1 MNGEI
6 QKFDFRGASLR
17 TLTDEAGEPWF
28 VAKDVC
34 DVLELSN
41 VGQALA
47 RLDDDEKSSITLN
60 DGTPGNPNRAIVSE
74 SGLYALVLASRKPE
88 AHEFKRWVTHEVL
101 PSIRKHGGYMAGQ
114 ERMTPEQMALAS
126 MRWLQSKVDEQAKQ
140 LKAQEGK
147 VLFANAV
154 ESAKTS
160 ILVGDLAKILKG
172 NGVDIGQKRLFAWL
186 REHGWLIKA
195 RGSSWNMPTQKS
207 MDLGLFEIKETTVT
221 HADGHT
227 TINKTPKG
235 DRQGADVLH
244 QPVPQTHAGGDRMS
258 RRADL
263 PVPPRAVLVPCGRH
277 GFAMRIHTGARQP
290 GGELIQLTAGEPIV
304 LTKLTAGELETFSY
318 ELANETGATR

>member
-17 TLTDEAGEPWF
+17 TLADEAGEPWF

-88 AHEFKRWVTHEVL
+88 AHEFQRWVTHEVL

-172 NGVDIGQKRLFAWL
+172 NGVDIGQKRLFTWL

-195 RGSSWNMPTQKS
+195 RGSSCNMPTQKS

-227 TINKTPKG
+227 TINKTPKVTG
-235 DRQGADVLH
+235 KW
-244 QPVPQTHAGGDRMS
+244 QTYFTNLFLKPTLEA
-258 RRADL
+258 
-263 PVPPRAVLVPCGRH
+263 
-277 GFAMRIHTGARQP
+277 
-290 GGELIQLTAGEPIV
+290 TA
-304 LTKLTAGELETFSY
+304 
-318 ELANETGATR
+318 